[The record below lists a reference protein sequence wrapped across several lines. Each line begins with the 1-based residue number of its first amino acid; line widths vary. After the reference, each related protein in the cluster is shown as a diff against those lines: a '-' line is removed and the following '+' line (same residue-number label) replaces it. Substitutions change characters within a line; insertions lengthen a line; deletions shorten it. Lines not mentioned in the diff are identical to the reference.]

1 MEITVLVGVKLN
13 GEKKSEGF
21 KHTGNQWKK
30 KSTYNVDNIIKS
42 ISQLREPKQFP
53 QFSAV

>member
-1 MEITVLVGVKLN
+1 M
-13 GEKKSEGF
+13 EKKSLKVLNIPAISG
-21 KHTGNQWKK
+21 KK

>member
-13 GEKKSEGF
+13 GEKKSEGL

-30 KSTYNVDNIIKS
+30 KKVHIM
-42 ISQLREPKQFP
+42 
-53 QFSAV
+53 

>member
-30 KSTYNVDNIIKS
+30 KKYI
-42 ISQLREPKQFP
+42 
-53 QFSAV
+53 